1 MNCMFCKQELNHV
14 FVDLEHAPISND
26 MLKLDQLS
34 EPEIYYPLK
43 VYVCDSCFLVQHEEI
58 SKKENEIFNDDYTYF
73 SSYSSSWLKHAELY
87 VNMMMD
93 RFGFKED
100 DLVMEIASNDGYL
113 LKNFLKY
120 GVPVIGIEPTA
131 NTAAAASKLGIESI
145 VEFFGSDLVE
155 KKLIPE
161 KIKPNLIICN
171 NVLAHVPD
179 INDFVHSL
187 KKVLLPDGI
196 ITIEFP
202 HLVNLIDETQFDTIY
217 HEHYTYLSLFTLNK
231 IFESHGLKVFDCEM
245 LKTHGG
251 SLRVFATHAES
262 SAHSINERVEYVQNL
277 ELNRGINDLDY
288 YLDFQK
294 RVEDIKYKSLE
305 FFIAQKMRGNRIA
318 AYGAASKGN
327 TFINY
332 CGIKGND
339 LIEFVVDASPHK
351 QNKFLPGSH
360 IPVLPEDVIKKERPD
375 FVAIL
380 PWNLTDE
387 ISDQLQY
394 IKDWNGKFVKFI
406 PRLQEF

>member
-1 MNCMFCKQELNHV
+1 MFCKQELKHV

-26 MLKLDQLS
+26 MLRLDQLS

-43 VYVCDSCFLVQHEEI
+43 VYVCDSCFLVQHDEI
-58 SKKENEIFNDDYTYF
+58 SKKENEIFNNDYTYF

-87 VNMMMD
+87 VHMMMD
-93 RFGFKED
+93 RFGFKAN

-131 NTAAAASKLGIESI
+131 NTAAEASKLGIESI
-145 VEFFGSDLVE
+145 IEFFGSDLVE
-155 KKLIPE
+155 KKLIPD
-161 KIKPNLIICN
+161 KIRPNLIICN

-179 INDFVHSL
+179 INDFVYSL

-217 HEHYTYLSLFTLNK
+217 HEHYSYLSLFTLNK

-251 SLRVFATHAES
+251 SLRIFATHAES
-262 SAHSINERVEYVQNL
+262 STHVIHERVEYVLNL

-305 FFIAQKMRGNRIA
+305 FLIAKKMNGNRIC

-332 CGIKGND
+332 CGIKGKD

-351 QNKFLPGSH
+351 QNKLLPGSH
-360 IPVLPEDVIKKERPD
+360 IPVVREEVIKKERPD
-375 FVAIL
+375 YIVIL

-406 PRLQEF
+406 PSLKEF